1 MRNPF
6 KRKSDPFAAS
16 RWDGVLRGGR
26 TRERKH
32 MRHWWQWAAL
42 GVVVLLAGGGG
53 FAAWAYYHLQGRI
66 QEHIGPVA
74 SSDGG
79 DAKPFNALLVGTDS
93 RSGLTPEE
101 QLQLGAA
108 DTGTDLSDTI
118 ILAHVDPE
126 TDHVTMVQF
135 PRDLY
140 VPLASGTTAKINS
153 AYSSGRSNLV
163 KTIENLTHL
172 QINHYAEVN
181 LAGFR
186 DIVDAVGGVEICIS
200 EPIPFDPHTGIEVPE
215 SELGM
220 VKFDGDRAL
229 RFVRSRHVFATG
241 DFARIENQQKFLSA
255 ALNKV
260 TSPGTFLNLGRLKRL
275 YEVAGDNVR
284 IDDHTTIK
292 GLYDLL
298 KRFRAFN
305 PDNYEAYT
313 APNLGAATITLSSGE
328 PYSIVKPDWPGMHLM
343 FKAIREN
350 KSPAEADGV
359 PDIDPSTIRVGVYN
373 GVGLDQPVAAPA
385 AEELKAATTIASAN
399 GTSTIDVAEITNAT
413 HFGYHDTVVKYRPK
427 AEKMAQ
433 LVAAA
438 IPGADVE
445 QGKTRPGVDVAVV
458 VGDHFETKKIVQLL
472 PIPLPKPGALPA
484 VCRKDQS

>member
-6 KRKSDPFAAS
+6 KRKDDPFAAS
-16 RWDGVLRGGR
+16 RWDGMLKGA
-26 TRERKH
+26 RERKRRH

-42 GVVVLLAGGGG
+42 GVAVLVLGGGAYG
-53 FAAWAYYHLQGRI
+53 LWAYYHLQGKI
-66 QEHIGPVA
+66 QEDIAAVEQSG
-74 SSDGG
+74 GG
-79 DAKPFNALLVGTDS
+79 DEKPFNALLVGTDS
-93 RSGLTPEE
+93 RTGLTPEE
-101 QLQLGAA
+101 QLKLGAS
-108 DTGTDLSDTI
+108 DVGTNLSDTI

-140 VPLASGTTAKINS
+140 VPLANGTTAKINS

-163 KTIENLTHL
+163 KTIEDLTHL

-200 EPIPFDPHTGIEVPE
+200 EPIPFDPHTGLEVPE

-229 RFVRSRHVFATG
+229 SFVRSRHAFSTG

-260 TSPGTFLNLGRLKRL
+260 TSVGTFLNIGRLRKL
-275 YEVAGDNVR
+275 YSVAGDNVR
-284 IDDHTTIK
+284 TDDHTTIK

-305 PDNYEAYT
+305 PGNYEAYT
-313 APNLGAATITLSSGE
+313 APNLGSTTITLSSGE
-328 PYSIVKPDWPGMHLM
+328 PYSIVQPDWPALHLL
-343 FKAIREN
+343 FKAVREN
-350 KSPAEADGV
+350 ESPAEADGV
-359 PDIDPSTIRVGVYN
+359 PNIDPSTIRVGVYN

-399 GTSTIDVAEITNAT
+399 GTETVDIAEITNAT
-413 HFGYHDTVVKYRPK
+413 HFGFKDTVVKYAPN
-427 AEKMAQ
+427 AENMAK

-438 IPGADVE
+438 IPGAEV
-445 QGKTRPGVDVAVV
+445 QPGRTRPGIDVAVV
-458 VGDHFETKKIVQLL
+458 VGEHFETKKIVQIL
-472 PIPLPKPGALPA
+472 PIPLPQPGELPA
-484 VCRKDQS
+484 VCR